1 MKSPRRRSRNPTMHA
16 RLQAFGVHHARAL
29 LFSLGKL
36 TQAPFSTL
44 LTLMVIAV
52 AITLPALLYLMLA
65 NLQQAAPAWER
76 ETRLSA
82 FVADAVTDT
91 ELPDLAARLA
101 RREDVAATES
111 IPRAQA
117 LEEFRAHS
125 GLGDALDL
133 LEENPLPAVIL
144 VEPAPDAR
152 DPEALRALANA
163 LEAHPSISQVQ
174 LDMEWVQRLGALLQT
189 LDRLVDLL
197 ALLLG
202 LGVVLVVG
210 NTVRL
215 DIHNRR
221 REIEVAK
228 LVGATDAFIR
238 RPFLYGGIWMGLGGG
253 LLALL
258 TLAVLHGSLSG
269 PVQTLARAYGGGFV
283 LRGLQP
289 AEALAL
295 LGTAAALGLAG
306 AWVSVFF
313 HIREIEP
320 R

>member
-82 FVADAVTDT
+82 FVEDAVADGDLP
-91 ELPDLAARLA
+91 ELATHLT
-101 RREDVAATES
+101 RRQDVAAAEA

-117 LEEFRAHS
+117 LAEFRTHS
-125 GLGDALDL
+125 GLGDALNL
-133 LEENPLPAVIL
+133 LDENPLPAVIL
-144 VEPAPDAR
+144 IQPRAGLQA
-152 DPEALRALANA
+152 PEALRALVTE
-163 LEAHPSISQVQ
+163 LEQHPAIARVQ
-174 LDMEWVQRLGALLQT
+174 LDMEWVQRLGALLRT

-238 RPFLYGGIWMGLGGG
+238 RPFLYGGMWTGLGGG

-258 TLAVLHGSLSG
+258 TVALVRWSLSE
-269 PVQTLARAYGGGFV
+269 PVQALARAYGGDFG

-289 AEALAL
+289 GEALTLLVSSAL
-295 LGTAAALGLAG
+295 LGLAG
-306 AWVSVFF
+306 AWISVFL